1 MAQQAILLGTA
12 PTGVGGDTPRSAFSK
27 AQSNFDEVYAA
38 LGAAGSPLALPA
50 ALPVAKGGTGG
61 TTPAL
66 ARSALSAAVSGA
78 NADITSLSGLTTPL
92 SIAQGGTGA
101 NSASAALNAL
111 GLQAA
116 TYSPRFAYQRAAATQ
131 ATSILSTGQGLYL
144 GWNES
149 GGGGEANFINNMGSG
164 SGGFSWRTV
173 NIGNTV
179 TGPSMT
185 YTYAGH
191 LNVPGLV
198 NQNSDRRLKIN
209 DVEIT
214 DGLERIM
221 QVRPV
226 EYDRRDSL
234 ESDDYLH
241 REVGIIAQELYEV
254 APLLVTPADEDKEG
268 DVWRVNY
275 SGLIPYLISAIQTL
289 KGEINELKAVR
300 DSV

>member
-1 MAQQAILLGTA
+1 
-12 PTGVGGDTPRSAFSK
+12 
-27 AQSNFDEVYAA
+27 
-38 LGAAGSPLALPA
+38 
-50 ALPVAKGGTGG
+50 
-61 TTPAL
+61 
-66 ARSALSAAVSGA
+66 
-78 NADITSLSGLTTPL
+78 
-92 SIAQGGTGA
+92 
-101 NSASAALNAL
+101 
-111 GLQAA
+111 
-116 TYSPRFAYQRAAATQ
+116 
-131 ATSILSTGQGLYL
+131 
-144 GWNES
+144 
-149 GGGGEANFINNMGSG
+149 
-164 SGGFSWRTV
+164 
-173 NIGNTV
+173 
-179 TGPSMT
+179 MT